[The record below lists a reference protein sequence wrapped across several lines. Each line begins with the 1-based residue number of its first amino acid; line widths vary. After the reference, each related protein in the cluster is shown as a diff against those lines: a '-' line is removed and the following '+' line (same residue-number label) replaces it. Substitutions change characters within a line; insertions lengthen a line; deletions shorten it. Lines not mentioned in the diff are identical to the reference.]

1 MGLSGQVSDSVV
13 SPWHWWGPGQVLDLD
28 LVPVPQVTEQED
40 QVPHSLKVP
49 RMQNSTE
56 SKRKISINHV
66 LKKCCPK
73 SSELYFQTFICV
85 HFQIFI
91 PFLDSEF
98 LLFES
103 NKKLVLSH
111 LNA

>member
-49 RMQNSTE
+49 RIKCKIAKYQKEISRKYVPKNSNVGQ
-56 SKRKISINHV
+56 KV
-66 LKKCCPK
+66 L
-73 SSELYFQTFICV
+73 SLYILV
-85 HFQIFI
+85 
-91 PFLDSEF
+91 PFLDFWIFIVWS
-98 LLFES
+98 
-103 NKKLVLSH
+103 
-111 LNA
+111 

>member
-49 RMQNSTE
+49 RIKCKIAIAILFFTLENS
-56 SKRKISINHV
+56 RV
-66 LKKCCPK
+66 F
-73 SSELYFQTFICV
+73 FQ
-85 HFQIFI
+85 
-91 PFLDSEF
+91 E
-98 LLFES
+98 
-103 NKKLVLSH
+103 
-111 LNA
+111 

>member
-49 RMQNSTE
+49 R
-56 SKRKISINHV
+56 KKCKIAMHQKEISRNLV
-66 LKKCCPK
+66 LKNSNVGQKVQNFI
-73 SSELYFQTFICV
+73 FQLFYLCTFSD
-85 HFQIFI
+85 FY

-98 LLFES
+98 LLFKS
-103 NKKLVLSH
+103 I
-111 LNA
+111 